1 MSSGGSSEGGEC
13 PRCSDIMT
21 LIISLSRMR
30 LITKVGP
37 SEVWNPTLT
46 NKTITI
52 KAATWKRLQ
61 KYGNHFGSTYD
72 GIITQILD
80 ALELQHQNSRTS

>member
-1 MSSGGSSEGGEC
+1 VSNTTE
-13 PRCSDIMT
+13 
-21 LIISLSRMR
+21 
-30 LITKVGP
+30 TKVVGP
-37 SEVWNPTLT
+37 AQVWDPTST

-72 GIITQILD
+72 SIITQILD
-80 ALELQHQNSRTS
+80 EKEHKETPKQERAF

>member
-1 MSSGGSSEGGEC
+1 MSK
-13 PRCSDIMT
+13 
-21 LIISLSRMR
+21 
-30 LITKVGP
+30 TKIVGP
-37 SEVWNPTLT
+37 AIAWEPNSV

-72 GIITQILD
+72 SIITQILD
-80 ALELQHQNSRTS
+80 EKEGKSTPEGEGSF